1 MTIWIIW
8 VVTIVI
14 VIAIKYYALKTLSQK
29 NLDLT
34 ANERHL
40 STLTVE
46 SNLVRSSLD
55 VTKRNLADILSITA
69 GHERVR
75 DKLVKELKELEE
87 KEDNE
92 IEETKKKISREKG
105 S

>member
-14 VIAIKYYALKTLSQK
+14 VIAIKYYALTTISQK

-40 STLTVE
+40 SALKVE
-46 SNLVRSSLD
+46 SKVARSSLEL
-55 VTKRNLADILSITA
+55 TKRNLTDTLSVTA

-75 DKLVKELKELEE
+75 EKLKKELKELEE
-87 KEDNE
+87 REDSE
-92 IEETKKKISREKG
+92 MEETKKKISREKG